1 MSSMQIQ
8 QVLAEMRAL
17 QARAVRRRGRNS
29 APSASAQPS
38 DFASL
43 LKGSVDHIATMQN
56 QATALAD
63 AYEAGDKSV
72 DLTKVMLEV
81 QKAGLAFRAMTEVRN
96 KLRRCLYPGH
106 EHVGVTTEVE
116 PWLTSYP
123 RRNGASSR
131 PFPRSSRSACWP
143 ASPPR
148 SPPRSGWCCG
158 RRARTTPCSTGSCP
172 SARAAR

>member
-1 MSSMQIQ
+1 MSSMQIS

-17 QARAVRRRGRNS
+17 QARASGIAQTPN
-29 APSASAQPS
+29 AAAQPM

-43 LKGSVDHIATMQN
+43 MKGSVDRVATMQN

-96 KLRRCLYPGH
+96 KLVDAYQQ
-106 EHVGVTTEVE
+106 VMNMSV
-116 PWLTSYP
+116 
-123 RRNGASSR
+123 
-131 PFPRSSRSACWP
+131 
-143 ASPPR
+143 
-148 SPPRSGWCCG
+148 
-158 RRARTTPCSTGSCP
+158 
-172 SARAAR
+172 

>member
-1 MSSMQIQ
+1 MQIN

-17 QARAVRRRGRNS
+17 QARTEGVS
-29 APSASAQPS
+29 ISPLSASPLSAAGVQPT

-43 LKGSVDHIATMQN
+43 MKGTVDRVATMQN

-96 KLRRCLYPGH
+96 KLVDAYQQ
-106 EHVGVTTEVE
+106 VMNMSV
-116 PWLTSYP
+116 
-123 RRNGASSR
+123 
-131 PFPRSSRSACWP
+131 
-143 ASPPR
+143 
-148 SPPRSGWCCG
+148 
-158 RRARTTPCSTGSCP
+158 
-172 SARAAR
+172 